1 MNVLTFS
8 EARACLKT
16 VMDKVCEDH
25 DPTVITRVNGEHVVL
40 MSMADY
46 SSMQETLHLLSTE
59 ANANRLRQSIANMRA
74 GKVRVRGLIGDESK
88 ESQSQE

>member
-8 EARACLKT
+8 EARASLKT

-40 MSMADY
+40 M
-46 SSMQETLHLLSTE
+46 LS
-59 ANANRLRQSIANMRA
+59 
-74 GKVRVRGLIGDESK
+74 LIHI
-88 ESQSQE
+88 

>member
-8 EARACLKT
+8 EARASLKT

-59 ANANRLRQSIANMRA
+59 ANANRLRQGLEQLEA
-74 GKVRVRGLIGDESK
+74 GQVVEKDPTAE
-88 ESQSQE
+88 